1 MEHISQ
7 ESLRPA
13 KGEVCHLMPSLSF
26 PPHLALNSFLFNSGL
41 ESARKARFVSQIKKL
56 GLRERM
62 ELPRNCGILEFK
74 NVVDLFLA
82 KNFSNEPLF

>member
-1 MEHISQ
+1 
-7 ESLRPA
+7 
-13 KGEVCHLMPSLSF
+13 
-26 PPHLALNSFLFNSGL
+26 
-41 ESARKARFVSQIKKL
+41 
-56 GLRERM
+56 M

>member
-62 ELPRNCGILEFK
+62 ELPRWPTTLVTDEAS
-74 NVVDLFLA
+74 VP
-82 KNFSNEPLF
+82 SRSP